1 MCWLFC
7 RYRGHWGFVRGI
19 GSSCEVK
26 VGLQLWTCF
35 ALCIATS
42 FLFRYI
48 RCIIGFWYVYVHAHV
63 HFCASLF
70 YSRHL
75 PNLLFCGIHCHVY
88 RAYLLLLR
96 TSYPFAHPKFISDAS
111 NLFSVS
117 PIVPQ
122 KISLRIP
129 RARFLALGRMM
140 KRDMKRCLLR
150 IVSARGSISNRF
162 DELQAIKEALTIS
175 RSAPPWEEEL
185 R

>member
-1 MCWLFC
+1 MHSYFFFISLYTVHNRFLMGMYMCMRMCTSVL
-7 RYRGHWGFVRGI
+7 
-19 GSSCEVK
+19 
-26 VGLQLWTCF
+26 
-35 ALCIATS
+35 LCSI
-42 FLFRYI
+42 
-48 RCIIGFWYVYVHAHV
+48 HAP
-63 HFCASLF
+63 SI
-70 YSRHL
+70 YL

-122 KISLRIP
+122 RISLRIR

-175 RSAPPWEEEL
+175 RSAPP
-185 R
+185 